1 MKKENV
7 KKGLKAG
14 IPVSLIGIGIVC
26 VISVSLI
33 LSNTGN
39 VAVEQIIPPEENTV
53 IEEPIEQRY
62 WQPLP
67 MGDADPGAGNSGTLR
82 VYVVLTGQ
90 TYTSNL
96 TSDAGYVLAYGDTN
110 NAVLSENGTNVNYST
125 AFDIVELVR
134 YNKTDAYNSSNSTWN
149 LDWVKANITLKG
161 ALSVTNTSMTEY
173 NISGCTTAQY
183 IYVHYVYANQQIGRG
198 DSVDECRF
206 YHEAYK
212 S

>member
-1 MKKENV
+1 MKKENII
-7 KKGLKAG
+7 KSLKAG
-14 IPVSLIGIGIVC
+14 VPLSLIGMSIVFA
-26 VISVSLI
+26 ISAILI

-39 VAVEQIIPPEENTV
+39 VIVEQT
-53 IEEPIEQRY
+53 IESRK
-62 WQPLP
+62 WQPVN
-67 MGDADPGAGNSGTLR
+67 MGDADPGSGASGVLR

-110 NAVLSENGTNVNYST
+110 NAVLSENGTDVNYST
-125 AFDIVELVR
+125 AFDIVVKVR
-134 YNKTDAYNSSNSTWN
+134 WNQTHAYNSSNSTYN

-173 NISGCTTAQY
+173 NITGCSGSY

-206 YHEAYK
+206 YFEAYFA
-212 S
+212 